1 MRQTV
6 VVLLELLRVGHCST
20 RLLLLLDLRK
30 HLLLLMLWRVHY
42 PTTTSSPSSSWNL
55 LELMMKG
62 KLGRH
67 PSWLLLHSRTRT
79 HSLLR
84 DWRH

>member
-20 RLLLLLDLRK
+20 G
-30 HLLLLMLWRVHY
+30 LLLMLWRVHY
-42 PTTTSSPSSSWNL
+42 PTTTTSSSWNL

-67 PSWLLLHSRTRT
+67 PSWLLLHSWTRT

>member
-20 RLLLLLDLRK
+20 G
-30 HLLLLMLWRVHY
+30 LLLMLWRVHY
-42 PTTTSSPSSSWNL
+42 PTTTTTSPPSSWNL

-67 PSWLLLHSRTRT
+67 PSWLLLHSWTRT